1 MSNLKLLRTILRLE
15 SLQITH
21 FRFMHRDTEL
31 HLAVKPYK
39 NGCRCPACGRRG
51 RIVRQ
56 TTELRRWE
64 DVAVMGLR
72 VVLWYAP
79 KEIQCPTHGRMQEEI
94 PWAPVY
100 ARVTYRLEWRLCALC
115 QIMTQKAAAEI
126 LRLPTSTLSNL
137 LHRVITRV
145 RHGHTIRG
153 LTTLGVDEISYCK
166 GRKFA
171 TLVYDLDRARVLWV
185 GPGKGRDT
193 IDRFFNDW
201 LSRGQTARV
210 AWASCDMS
218 PAYIGAITHHCP
230 HVTLVLDRFHLVKA
244 LNQAVDEVRKAQWR
258 ALDTQG
264 RKAIKGLRW
273 LLSRHSRHRTKG
285 HTRFLNS
292 LRNSNRRIHRAW
304 VLKDEFE
311 HFWDY
316 RYPASAKTF
325 LRRWMTAALRSRL
338 PTMRTFVGT
347 LRTHL
352 VHIMAFIDR
361 PLTNAV
367 GEGLNRMVKIVKNR
381 ASGYRHLDY
390 FADMIY
396 LTVGDLDIPAQ
407 IPSQLRTL

>member
-1 MSNLKLLRTILRLE
+1 M
-15 SLQITH
+15 
-21 FRFMHRDTEL
+21 
-31 HLAVKPYK
+31 
-39 NGCRCPACGRRG
+39 
-51 RIVRQ
+51 
-56 TTELRRWE
+56 
-64 DVAVMGLR
+64 
-72 VVLWYAP
+72 
-79 KEIQCPTHGRMQEEI
+79 
-94 PWAPVY
+94 
-100 ARVTYRLEWRLCALC
+100 
-115 QIMTQKAAAEI
+115 
-126 LRLPTSTLSNL
+126 
-137 LHRVITRV
+137 

-361 PLTNAV
+361 PLTNASV
-367 GEGLNRMVKIVKNR
+367 RG
-381 ASGYRHLDY
+381 
-390 FADMIY
+390 
-396 LTVGDLDIPAQ
+396 
-407 IPSQLRTL
+407 

>member
-1 MSNLKLLRTILRLE
+1 M
-15 SLQITH
+15 
-21 FRFMHRDTEL
+21 
-31 HLAVKPYK
+31 
-39 NGCRCPACGRRG
+39 
-51 RIVRQ
+51 
-56 TTELRRWE
+56 
-64 DVAVMGLR
+64 
-72 VVLWYAP
+72 
-79 KEIQCPTHGRMQEEI
+79 
-94 PWAPVY
+94 
-100 ARVTYRLEWRLCALC
+100 
-115 QIMTQKAAAEI
+115 
-126 LRLPTSTLSNL
+126 
-137 LHRVITRV
+137 
-145 RHGHTIRG
+145 
-153 LTTLGVDEISYCK
+153 
-166 GRKFA
+166 KFA

-185 GPGKGRDT
+185 GQGKGRDT

-201 LSRGQTARV
+201 LSRGQKARV

-218 PAYIGAITHHCP
+218 PAYIGATTHHCP
-230 HVTLVLDRFHLVKA
+230 HVTLVIDRFHLVKA
-244 LNQAVDEVRKAQWR
+244 LNQAVDEVRKEQWR

-285 HTRFLNS
+285 HTRFLNN

-316 RYPASAKTF
+316 RYPASAKKF

-352 VHIMAFIDR
+352 VHILAFIDR

-367 GEGLNRMVKIVKNR
+367 GEGLNRMIKIVKNR